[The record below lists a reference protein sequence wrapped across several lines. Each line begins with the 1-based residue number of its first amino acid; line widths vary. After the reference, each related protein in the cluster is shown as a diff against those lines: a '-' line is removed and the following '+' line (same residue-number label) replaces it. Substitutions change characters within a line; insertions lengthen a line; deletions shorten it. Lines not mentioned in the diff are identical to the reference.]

1 MESTRRGAPRHEA
14 ASRAAS
20 REAELAARGAAH
32 LCTGNCPPPS
42 DDEATVESGEEAS
55 EPEASDDCFYEGAA
69 AHERAAQAER
79 LARRV
84 EPRTRPTRTSRT
96 VSARCMTM
104 PDAPSS
110 TANLRPTCSRGWRRR
125 AAGARWT
132 SCMRGKSSARSS
144 GASSVRLVTATRRH
158 IAVMRGM
165 VRRGR
170 TLRATTASRMTV
182 GSGTSWSR
190 EIPSRVPLFL
200 SSGGCATRSRA
211 DTDSILTVEQ
221 LACSVISSR
230 PIDAGWRGRTTH
242 RSPLQYA
249 RE

>member
-1 MESTRRGAPRHEA
+1 MRKGEWLEA
-14 ASRAAS
+14 DSARMLGENELGVEEPLPLYRAFEPIVGDARAAAARFGDPYLRANKS
-20 REAELAARGAAH
+20 WEKRGRAALEAELAARGAAH

-55 EPEASDDCFYEGAA
+55 EPETSDDCFYEGAA

-84 EPRTRPTRTSRT
+84 EPKDETDAYEQDCERALHDD
-96 VSARCMTM
+96 ARRSIFYGEPAAC
-104 PDAPSS
+104 SS
-110 TANLRPTCSRGWRRR
+110 TCSRGWRRR

-165 VRRGR
+165 F
-170 TLRATTASRMTV
+170 LR
-182 GSGTSWSR
+182 
-190 EIPSRVPLFL
+190 EL
-200 SSGGCATRSRA
+200 
-211 DTDSILTVEQ
+211 
-221 LACSVISSR
+221 
-230 PIDAGWRGRTTH
+230 
-242 RSPLQYA
+242 
-249 RE
+249 